1 MPDDARVG
9 EQAPAFARAVTGDL
23 FHVEA
28 GERTPVVL
36 ALGEDR
42 VPGKP
47 RLRALEREAFEELS
61 IVAHRN
67 TPFLVVIGDGERVLG
82 PGAAPLLAR
91 GAHAVVTLRAK
102 PPKRSSTRSR
112 QADSGSSGA

>member
-61 IVAHRN
+61 IVVHRDA
-67 TPFLVVIGDGERVLG
+67 PLLVVVGDGERVLR
-82 PGAAPLLAR
+82 PGATLLLIHLDR
-91 GAHAVVTLRAK
+91 LHAKAK
-102 PPKRSSTRSR
+102 S
-112 QADSGSSGA
+112 